1 MALTVP
7 SFDAILSGM
16 LRDIRNLNPEA
27 DIGTDSDNYVRA
39 ASFAAALEGFY
50 QKLAWVYAQIFP
62 DTAGDDEVVHE
73 AALRGLTRKSAV
85 AATGSVSLTGA
96 ADVMLLAGSTLTH
109 IASGLV
115 FVATASATLS
125 ASGKATV
132 AVQAQTTG
140 TSANGLTGA
149 LRLTS
154 PPLGMDSGATFVG
167 ATAGGEEQETVAALL
182 ARLLELMQSPPA
194 GGANYDYERWA
205 KEVDGIADALVL
217 PLRRGGGTVDVVV
230 TGSSGVPS
238 DSAIAACKAHI
249 EELCTVYGD
258 IAVFAPTVRTVD
270 ATAKVELAAGYKL
283 ADVQTAAQT
292 AFNELLRTLKP
303 RQGLRRSQ
311 IEAMVSNLPGVTDR
325 IVTLPSGNVAAS
337 TDSTLIGWIRPGTIT
352 LSLMA

>member
-62 DTAGDDEVVHE
+62 DTAGDDEVIHE

-96 ADVMLLAGSTLTH
+96 AGVTLLAGSTLTH

-115 FVATASATLS
+115 FVTTTSVKLS
-125 ASGKATV
+125 SSGAATV

-154 PPLGMDSGATFVG
+154 PPLGMDPGATFVA

-194 GGANYDYERWA
+194 GGADYDYERWA

-230 TGSSGVPS
+230 TASNGVPS
-238 DSAIAACKAHI
+238 ETVIAACQARI
-249 EELCTVYGD
+249 AEQCSVYAD
-258 IAVFAPTVRTVD
+258 VLVFAPTVRTVN
-270 ATAKVELAAGYKL
+270 ATAAVELAAGYKL
-283 ADVQTAAQT
+283 ADVQVAAQK
-292 AFNELLRTLKP
+292 AFSELLGALKP

-311 IEAMVSNLPGVTDR
+311 IEAMISNLAGVTDR
-325 IVTLPSGNVAAS
+325 AVTSPSGNIAAAS
-337 TDSTLIGWIRPGTIT
+337 DSAVVGWIRPGTIT
-352 LSLMA
+352 LSAMA